1 MGIQFDVNDALSIS
15 YNEDSSEKNTR
26 AGVIVGATAGTKT
39 TVEMEQETLQ
49 VAYTVG
55 GATLGIADIEVS
67 NADYTDGKDET
78 QTIISLG
85 ISF

>member
-1 MGIQFDVNDALSIS
+1 MLMMHYLFLTMKILR
-15 YNEDSSEKNTR
+15 EKHRT
-26 AGVIVGATAGTKT
+26 GVAIGATAGTSAK
-39 TVEMEQETLQ
+39 VEMEQETLQ

-67 NADYTDGKDET
+67 NADYTEGKDET